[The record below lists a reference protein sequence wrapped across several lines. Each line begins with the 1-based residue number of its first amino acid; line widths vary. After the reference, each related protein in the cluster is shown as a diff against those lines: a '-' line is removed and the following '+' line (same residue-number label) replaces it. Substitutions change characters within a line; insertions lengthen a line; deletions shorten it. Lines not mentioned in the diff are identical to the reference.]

1 MTTEEQL
8 LQIRIQRCLG
18 SIILHYLKTI
28 TVTENLTEEIIQD
41 FYEDIQKLFKHISNK
56 EDTIV
61 PLNMIAGAIITL
73 RLKSSG
79 KYIEEIIKPLTLTY
93 NTYSRIHKI

>member
-8 LQIRIQRCLG
+8 LQIRIQRCIG

-28 TVTENLTEEIIQD
+28 TLTETLSEKIIEDLYQD
-41 FYEDIQKLFKHISNK
+41 SQKLFKHISNK
-56 EDTIV
+56 EDSIV

-73 RLKSSG
+73 RLKSLDNSMEG
-79 KYIEEIIKPLTLTY
+79 IIKPLTEVY
-93 NTYSRIHKI
+93 NTYSVIHKI